1 MTGTAVTPWVRTR
14 LRTAPG
20 AAAALALLV
29 LMTAWPAAAYPRGV
43 DTYEDD
49 GLRRTV
55 ATASPARTA
64 LQFTAGAPGLGESDE
79 QRAAMVAPARLKEHF
94 DTAATNVPAPLTADL
109 AQAAYGL
116 RTGQNLESDE
126 PYLPRPSGLAP
137 RFTVAAQSG
146 LAAHARLVA
155 GRLPTGRADQRSAT
169 AEVAVTA
176 ATAKTLHITTG
187 SVLHVDR
194 ISGPRLGL
202 TVTGIVEPL
211 RPDAGYWSV
220 QPFLRTPQLESVPS
234 SGGDPPQFW
243 HGGLLL
249 APDAAPALLATNSKP
264 EIYAQLGPL
273 SGALSARSLDGLK
286 AAVAS
291 LQAGPALSSIRTRSG
306 LPLNLYTELAP
317 VLTSYGA
324 MRDSISPVVAVAGFG
339 TATVAAVVLLMA
351 GGLASARRA
360 AELALLRARGGSLRQ
375 IAGRL
380 LTENAVVVIPAAG
393 LGLLLAVLVV
403 PNGRLG
409 PALAAAGAVALLG
422 CLALPLRAVAAHR
435 TVRSAAERTDLVREK
450 PSARRTVAE
459 LTLLVLAVGAVFA
472 LRRRGTA
479 GDAADGLISAAP
491 VLVGVIAALVLIRLH
506 PLPLRWAARPAAR
519 LRGVVGFLSLA
530 RAGRASGGGA
540 LPLLALLTALST
552 AAFGGSVLA
561 GTADARDLAA
571 LYRTGTDARVDA
583 VSLPKD
589 LAGRVARVP
598 GVRGVSPVHTEYE
611 VALPGG
617 TKVAVAGVEPDSYAR
632 LTAGTALGVDA
643 ARLTAVP
650 GSTVLPALASPAVAR
665 HLGKEPVRLR
675 VAGRDV
681 TVRVSAA
688 QDGSAA
694 APGVDY
700 LLVDAAAL
708 PAQDPTSLLVGGGS
722 IDAKALRETVRG
734 SQAGVRLRSE
744 ARQEFTDS
752 PLQTGAGRVYGAA
765 VAAGAGYAAL
775 ALLLALLRGAPER
788 SALLAR
794 LRTMGLTRRQGRTLL
809 VLESLPSAFLAAAG
823 GALTGWA
830 SIALL
835 APGIDLTGLAL
846 ATTSGLAPVGARLRA
861 DPVSLALPAGC
872 VLLLATGVAA
882 AQAWWSGRRGSI
894 TELRAGDAR

>member
-1 MTGTAVTPWVRTR
+1 MTGKAVAPWVRTR

-29 LMTAWPAAAYPRGV
+29 LMTAWLSAAYPRGV

-49 GLRRTV
+49 GLRRAV

-64 LQFTAGAPGLGESDE
+64 LQFTAGAPGLAEPDE
-79 QRAAMVAPARLKEHF
+79 RRAAMVSPAELKQHF
-94 DTAATNVPAPLTADL
+94 DAVVQNVPAPLAADL
-109 AQAAYGL
+109 SQSAYGL
-116 RTGQNLESDE
+116 RTSQNLESDE

-137 RFTVAAQSG
+137 RFTVAAQAD
-146 LAAHARLVA
+146 LAGHARLVT
-155 GRLPTGRADQRSAT
+155 GRLPTGRAGQKSAA

-176 ATAKTLHITTG
+176 ATAATLRIRAG
-187 SVLHVDR
+187 SVLHVEGIGR
-194 ISGPRLGL
+194 PPLAL

-211 RPDAGYWSV
+211 LPQAGYWSV
-220 QPFLRTPQLESVPS
+220 QPFLRTPQLEPVPS

-249 APDAAPALLATNSKP
+249 APDAAPILLATNGKP
-264 EIYAQLGPL
+264 EMYAQVIPKSGEL
-273 SGALSARSLDGLK
+273 SSRRLDDLK
-286 AAVAS
+286 GAVAS
-291 LQAGPALSSIRTRSG
+291 LQAGPALSSIRTRFALSTSV
-306 LPLNLYTELAP
+306 YTELDH
-317 VLTSYGA
+317 VLAAYGS
-324 MRDSISPVVAVAGFG
+324 MRDSIGPVVAVAGFG

-351 GGLASARRA
+351 GGLAAARRA

-380 LTENAVVVIPAAG
+380 LAESAVVVIPAAG
-393 LGLLLAVLVV
+393 IGLLLAVLVV

-409 PALAAAGAVALLG
+409 PALAAACGVAVLG
-422 CLALPLRAVAAHR
+422 CLALPLRAAAAHR
-435 TVRSAAERTDLVREK
+435 SVRSAAERTDLVREK

-472 LRRRGTA
+472 LRRRGTTA
-479 GDAADGLISAAP
+479 GAADGLISAAP

-561 GTADARDLAA
+561 GTADARDRAA
-571 LYRTGTDARVDA
+571 LYATGADARVDA
-583 VSLPKD
+583 VTLPKD

-617 TKVAVAGVEPDSYAR
+617 DKVAVAAVDPDSYAR
-632 LTAGTALGVDA
+632 LTSGTALGVDA
-643 ARLTAVP
+643 ARLKATPGTA
-650 GSTVLPALASPAVAR
+650 VLPALASPSVAGR
-665 HLGKEPVRLR
+665 LGERPVKLR

-688 QDGSAA
+688 QDVSAA
-694 APGVDY
+694 APGIDY
-700 LLVDAAAL
+700 LLIDRTPLGPQA
-708 PAQDPTSLLVGGGS
+708 PTSLLVGGGS
-722 IDAKALRETVRG
+722 IDAKALRETVAG
-734 SQAGVRLRSE
+734 SHAVARLRSE
-744 ARQEFTDS
+744 ARREFTDS
-752 PLQTGAGRVYGAA
+752 PLQTGAGRIYGAA

-835 APGIDLTGLAL
+835 APGIDLAGLAL
-846 ATTSGLAPVGARLRA
+846 ATSSGLAPVGSELRA
-861 DPVSLALPAGC
+861 DPVSLVLPAVC